1 MKALVH
7 VWSNVTVSQTFATWK
22 EAAAVWHEKRLL
34 RERAMRHWANREL
47 MQVSC
52 PGTKPLSCMP

>member
-1 MKALVH
+1 MRALVH
-7 VWSNVTVSQTFATWK
+7 VWSNVAVSQAFATWK

-47 MQVSC
+47 LQVS
-52 PGTKPLSCMP
+52 